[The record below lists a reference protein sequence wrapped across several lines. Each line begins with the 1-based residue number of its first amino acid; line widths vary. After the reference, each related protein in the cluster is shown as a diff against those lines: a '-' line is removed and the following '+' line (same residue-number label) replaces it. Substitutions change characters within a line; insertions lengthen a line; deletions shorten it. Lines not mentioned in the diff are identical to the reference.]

1 MQIFLHRF
9 QRKCD
14 YRKKFIRLY
23 QFIYPNKYIKN
34 GETTLKSNMAK
45 ENIILDVRLKQT
57 DETRNYVL
65 EEWKHNDLISKKHNR
80 LCITLNIL
88 SVVVFQFLHLLH

>member
-1 MQIFLHRF
+1 MQIFLNRF

-23 QFIYPNKYIKN
+23 QFLYPNKYIKN
-34 GETTLKSNMAK
+34 DKTTLKMNMAK
-45 ENIILDVRLKQT
+45 ENIILDVRLKQI

-65 EEWKHNDLISKKHNR
+65 EE
-80 LCITLNIL
+80 
-88 SVVVFQFLHLLH
+88 